1 VSISHPDTR
10 NTQISDIGRKIFQ
23 PSRMSWS

>member
-1 VSISHPDTR
+1 MPVRTPAVKTNQNSENGKKT
-10 NTQISDIGRKIFQ
+10 FQ